1 MKKDLIESSHR
12 ISIIIST
19 SIIVIVQFITMA
31 VITQY
36 TMANMRVSAR
46 RTADEISL
54 VLQKPLYNVDDAQ
67 AVLIAEAFLGAGR
80 ITGVSIYSTA
90 SGMVFERHNANNE
103 FFIPSEKRDI
113 SYNGLALGVVE
124 MYFSDK
130 EITDGAVKFI
140 LSMIAIILAVVAANY
155 LVNRYIVQKRSDRVF
170 GQIKDT
176 IEKIGSG
183 RYDIRLG
190 PSGYTDMDAIAEIIN
205 DMADKVQTKS
215 HELVAMNQLL
225 EQRVHE
231 RTIEL
236 EKSLD
241 EQRKLQDSLIENS
254 RMSALGQLSAGI
266 AHELNTPLG
275 AIQSSARTLNDFFD
289 EKLPG
294 LCGFM
299 CNLADDDRN
308 LFRATLAAGLDENKT
323 LMLDIPGRKEIR
335 AIAERLEGEG
345 IANAEEMAD
354 LIAEIGIQSHLPEL
368 LPLLGRDSDIAMLA
382 SAGDVAIARR
392 MAEVIQ
398 ESSRK
403 AASVVSALRS
413 YLSNDTQETASI
425 VRVDQDIQRVLT
437 LMHNMLKHG
446 VEVRTDLK
454 PVHAY
459 GSSDKLSQVW
469 MNVIRNA
476 AQAMDFAGT
485 LDIITEASGKTVT
498 VRIIDSGSG
507 IPDAIKDRVFE
518 PFFTT
523 KKQGDGMGLG
533 LDICKRIV
541 EGYRGTIGF
550 TSKPGRT
557 EFVIRLLAAEDIDT
571 TLYVQKKTEGTA

>member
-1 MKKDLIESSHR
+1 MKKDLIGSSHR

-90 SGMVFERHNANNE
+90 SGMVFERHVAKNE
-103 FFIPSEKRDI
+103 VFIPSEKREI

-130 EITDGAVKFI
+130 EITDGAIKFT
-140 LSMIAIILAVVAANY
+140 LSMLAIIVAVVTANY

-170 GQIKDT
+170 GHIKDA

-215 HELVAMNQLL
+215 HELVSMNQLL

-231 RTIEL
+231 RTLEL

-241 EQRKLQDSLIENS
+241 DQRKLQDNLIENS

-275 AIQSSARTLNDFFD
+275 AIQSSSRTLNDFFD
-289 EKLPG
+289 EKLPD
-294 LCGFM
+294 LCGFV
-299 CNLADDDRN
+299 CGLADDERK
-308 LFRATLAAGLDENKT
+308 LYGAILAAGLAENKT

-335 AIAERLEGEG
+335 AIAERLEGQG
-345 IANAEEMAD
+345 ISNAEEMAD
-354 LIAEIGIQSHLPEL
+354 HIAEIGIQSRLPEL
-368 LPLLGRDSDIAMLA
+368 LPLMGRASDIALIS

-392 MAEVIQ
+392 MAEVIR

-413 YLSNDTQETASI
+413 YLSKDTQETASI

-437 LMHNMLKHG
+437 LMHSMLKHG
-446 VEVRTDLK
+446 IEVRTDLK
-454 PVHAY
+454 PAHAY

-476 AQAMDFAGT
+476 AQAMDFTGT
-485 LDIITEASGKTVT
+485 LDIMTESTDKNVT

-541 EGYRGTIGF
+541 EGYRGSIEF

-557 EFVIRLLAAEDIDT
+557 EFIIRLLAAEDIDT
-571 TLYVQKKTEGTA
+571 TLYVQNKTEGPA